1 MLFSIKCL
9 PYILVVCCHLCFSYQ
24 FAGHNPIRNSNTIRS
39 RLKLSD
45 GPKETAKPA
54 MTFGKLVQLI
64 SMGAGAPMLGEFKEI
79 DADGKMIFEL
89 EANNLVD
96 SEGNSIQTKAKY
108 FRDGYVEERGEFS
121 PPGFWGNL
129 ISGGRLQGEWEAKI
143 RASKETEKK

>member
-1 MLFSIKCL
+1 MSTSIWNV
-9 PYILVVCCHLCFSYQ
+9 LVVLLVCCQ
-24 FAGHNPIRNSNTIRS
+24 FASGFQSFHRHAQRS
-39 RLKLSD
+39 TRHQYQYMKVSD
-45 GPKETAKPA
+45 APKEDKKPQ

-108 FRDGYVEERGEFS
+108 FRDGYVEVKDDLS

-129 ISGGRLQGEWEAKI
+129 VSGGRLQGEWEAKI
-143 RASKETEKK
+143 RANMDGKK

>member
-1 MLFSIKCL
+1 MSNSIWNVL
-9 PYILVVCCHLCFSYQ
+9 IVLLVCCQ
-24 FAGHNPIRNSNTIRS
+24 FACGFQSFHRHAQRS
-39 RLKLSD
+39 TRHQYQYMKVSD
-45 GPKETAKPA
+45 APKEDKKPQ

-108 FRDGYVEERGEFS
+108 FRDGYVEVKDDLS

-129 ISGGRLQGEWEAKI
+129 VSGGRLQGEWEAKI
-143 RASKETEKK
+143 RANMDGKK

>member
-1 MLFSIKCL
+1 M
-9 PYILVVCCHLCFSYQ
+9 
-24 FAGHNPIRNSNTIRS
+24 
-39 RLKLSD
+39 
-45 GPKETAKPA
+45 
-54 MTFGKLVQLI
+54 MTLGKLVQLI

-79 DADGKMIFEL
+79 DENGKMMFEL

-108 FRDGYVEERGEFS
+108 FRDGYVEERGDIA

-143 RASKETEKK
+143 RANKETEKNE

>member
-1 MLFSIKCL
+1 MSTSIWNVL
-9 PYILVVCCHLCFSYQ
+9 IALLVCCQ
-24 FAGHNPIRNSNTIRS
+24 FACGFQSFHRHAQRS
-39 RLKLSD
+39 TRHQYQYMKVSD
-45 GPKETAKPA
+45 APKEDKKPQ

-108 FRDGYVEERGEFS
+108 FRDGYVEVKDDLS

-129 ISGGRLQGEWEAKI
+129 VSGGRLQGEWEAKI
-143 RASKETEKK
+143 RANMDGKK

>member
-1 MLFSIKCL
+1 MSIIIWNATIVL
-9 PYILVVCCHLCFSYQ
+9 LVCCQ
-24 FAGHNPIRNSNTIRS
+24 FACGFQSFHRHALRS
-39 RLKLSD
+39 TCHRYQYMKASD
-45 GPKETAKPA
+45 APKDAKKPQ
-54 MTFGKLVQLI
+54 MTLGKLAQLMA
-64 SMGAGAPMLGEFKEI
+64 MGAGAPMLGEFKEI

-108 FRDGYVEERGEFS
+108 FRDGYVEVKDDLS

-143 RASKETEKK
+143 LANKDGKK